1 MPRFPSKTPNL
12 FSIKSKFDDA
22 VLQKRMNE
30 LQLFVRELLS
40 FEVFAKSA
48 ILLDWLQAA
57 NEVTTRASPNRNIA
71 TDTDALLRAASI
83 RAARRRTRCP
93 VGVG

>member
-1 MPRFPSKTPNL
+1 MWFLFEFIYVWQYSQFAALESELSDFYDVPMPRFPPKTLNL
-12 FSIKSKFDDA
+12 FSNKSKFDDA

-30 LQLFVRELLS
+30 LQLFLRELLS

-57 NEVTTRASPNRNIA
+57 NEVK
-71 TDTDALLRAASI
+71 DLLL
-83 RAARRRTRCP
+83 
-93 VGVG
+93 